1 MNLGM
6 DLDARIFS
14 LVRQGPG
21 GSSLRDLC
29 LLLFPRF
36 SWAQMAPF
44 AGFIRWRCHELVRAG
59 QLCEITEDLFV
70 ARRDRP
76 ARRVYSA

>member
-1 MNLGM
+1 
-6 DLDARIFS
+6 
-14 LVRQGPG
+14 
-21 GSSLRDLC
+21 
-29 LLLFPRF
+29 
-36 SWAQMAPF
+36 MAPF